1 MECFQKESEKKK
13 QKVSKRR
20 NRLCGRMI
28 CIIALVVFAILG
40 LVSAKYRAYFFE
52 ASDCV
57 FRKMTLRKC
66 TTSFDKKMKMKIT
79 ARLSKLNSSLG
90 RTVFKHFETISWI
103 ITIIMIV
110 SMIWSAY
117 VGFMGV
123 YNWVAFGNCYGPEST
138 ELCVLNNLTGKVQ
151 PAGYTIITDT
161 NASCDANLL
170 SQSGLK

>member
-1 MECFQKESEKKK
+1 
-13 QKVSKRR
+13 
-20 NRLCGRMI
+20 MI

-40 LVSAKYRAYFFE
+40 LISAKYRAYFFE
-52 ASDCV
+52 ALDCV
-57 FRKMTLRKC
+57 FKKATLRKC

-79 ARLSKLNSSLG
+79 TRLSKLNSSLG

-103 ITIIMIV
+103 FTILMIA

-123 YNWVAFGNCYGPEST
+123 YNWVAFGNCYGPDST
-138 ELCVLNNLTGKVQ
+138 QACVLNNLTGKVQ

-161 NASCDANLL
+161 NLSCDTNLL
-170 SQSGLK
+170 SGQNLK